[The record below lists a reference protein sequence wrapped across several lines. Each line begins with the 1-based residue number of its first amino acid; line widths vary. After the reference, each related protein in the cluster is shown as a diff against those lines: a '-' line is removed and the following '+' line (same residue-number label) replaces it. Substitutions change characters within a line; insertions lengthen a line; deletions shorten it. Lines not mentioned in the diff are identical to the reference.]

1 MAIDPVEAD
10 RHEERTDSPQLSLGT
25 AAARNLATT
34 TKSAP
39 QMQGITL
46 ALAACACCPWVEA
59 NGGAY
64 RVNRRLSYAVGD
76 GRVTFTNVG
85 ADVQVIP
92 AELCEIP
99 FLRTLRR
106 HGRARRR
113 SPSKFVQQEFKA
125 GDVIVERGKP
135 ADMIV
140 LIARGKVEK
149 IGIGKYGDETLLDV
163 WADGDHFSYEV
174 LLEVDDF
181 WEFTAKAVTPCT
193 VLTLDQDAFEKVV
206 DQNETLKAH
215 LDAFKVLPALP
226 QDKSGQ
232 AEIALAAGH
241 EGEPTLPGTFVDYEL
256 APREYELSVAQTVLR
271 IHTRV
276 ADLYNEPMN
285 QTEQQ
290 LRLTIEALRERQEHE
305 MINNRDFGLLHNC
318 DLKQRIRTINGP
330 PTPDDFDELITRRR
344 GSQFLLAHPRT
355 IAAFG
360 RECTLP
366 GIYPDNVPFHDCG
379 GALLARHPAAAVQ
392 QDPDQS
398 KSLTSSVI
406 VMRTGEDNEGVIG
419 LHQTGIPDEYEPGLS
434 VRFMG
439 INEKAVIN
447 YLVTT
452 YYSAA
457 VLVPDALGILEDC
470 QVRT

>member
-1 MAIDPVEAD
+1 MAIGADPTD
-10 RHEERTDSPQLSLGT
+10 ERTDSPQLSLGT

-34 TKSAP
+34 TKSEP
-39 QMQGITL
+39 QMQGISSRWL
-46 ALAACACCPWVEA
+46 LRVLPWVEA
-59 NGGAY
+59 KGGAY

-99 FLRTLRR
+99 FLRTYDDMDVLN
-106 HGRARRR
+106 ALAA
-113 SPSKFVQQEFKA
+113 KFEQREFQA
-125 GDVIVERGKP
+125 GDVIVERGAP
-135 ADMIV
+135 ADQIV
-140 LIARGKVEK
+140 LIARGKVNK
-149 IGIGKYGDETLLDV
+149 IGIGKYGDEAVLDV
-163 WADGDHFSYEV
+163 WADGDHFSYEA
-174 LLEVDDF
+174 LLEVEDF
-181 WEFTAKAVTPCT
+181 WDFTAKAVTSVT
-193 VLTLDQDAFEKVV
+193 ALVLAQDVFEKLM
-206 DQNETLKAH
+206 DQHDTLRAH
-215 LDAFKVLPALP
+215 MDAYKVLPALP

-232 AEIALAAGH
+232 AEIALASGH
-241 EGEPTLPGTFVDYEL
+241 EGEPVLPGTFVDYEL
-256 APREYELSVAQTVLR
+256 SPREYELSVAQTVLR

-290 LRLTIEALRERQEHE
+290 LRLTIHALRERQEFE
-305 MINNRDFGLLHNC
+305 LVNNRDFGLLHNA
-318 DLKQRIRTINGP
+318 DLKQRIRTIKGP

-355 IAAFG
+355 IAAFM
-360 RECTLP
+360 RQCTLA
-366 GIYPDNVPFHDCG
+366 GIYPDNVPFHDSTLPSWRG
-379 GALLARHPAAAVQ
+379 IPLLPCNKIPIS
-392 QDPDQS
+392 D
-398 KSLTSSVI
+398 SLTSSVI

-457 VLVPDALGILEDC
+457 VLVPDALGVLEDF
-470 QVRT
+470 QVGVY

>member
-1 MAIDPVEAD
+1 MAVDPVEAD
-10 RHEERTDSPQLSLGT
+10 RKDERTESPQLSLGT

-39 QMQGITL
+39 QMQGISSRWL
-46 ALAACACCPWVEA
+46 LRVLPWVEA
-59 NGGAY
+59 HGGAY

-99 FLRTLRR
+99 FLRTYDDMDVLSTLA
-106 HGRARRR
+106 G
-113 SPSKFVQQEFKA
+113 KFVQREFKA
-125 GDVIVERGKP
+125 GDVIVERGGP
-135 ADMIV
+135 ADQIV

-193 VLTLDQDAFEKVV
+193 VLTLDQDAFERVV

-226 QDKSGQ
+226 QDKAGQ

-290 LRLTIEALRERQEHE
+290 LKLTIEALRERQEHE
-305 MINNRDFGLLHNC
+305 LVNNRDFGLLHNC

-360 RECTLP
+360 RECTSA
-366 GIYPDNVPFHDCG
+366 GIYPDNIPFHDATVPSWRG
-379 GALLARHPAAAVQ
+379 IPLLPCNKIPISE
-392 QDPDQS
+392 D
-398 KSLTSSVI
+398 LTSSVI

-447 YLVTT
+447 YLVST

-470 QVRT
+470 QVRA